1 MNQMANIASLL
12 EAEIPRLRR
21 YARALTHDPA
31 RADDLLQSCLVRA
44 VAKQHLWQEG
54 TDLRAWLFT
63 ILHNQHVNDV
73 RRSVREGTSVAVE
86 DVSSALPV
94 EPNAM
99 DRLQLRDL
107 HRALGRL
114 PEEQRQVI
122 LLVGLEGMR
131 YEEVADILGIPIGT
145 VRSRLS
151 RGRDTLRIV
160 MGMRAST
167 AVTTPRCHRAAET
180 RKAA

>member
-1 MNQMANIASLL
+1 MMFGARLAKAAS
-12 EAEIPRLRR
+12 
-21 YARALTHDPA
+21 
-31 RADDLLQSCLVRA
+31 V
-44 VAKQHLWQEG
+44 
-54 TDLRAWLFT
+54 
-63 ILHNQHVNDV
+63 
-73 RRSVREGTSVAVE
+73 SVDELAPV
-86 DVSSALPV
+86 LPV

-131 YEEVADILGIPIGT
+131 YEQVAQILNIPIGT

-151 RGRDTLRIV
+151 RGRDMLRV
-160 MGMRAST
+160 LMGVHEQIAENS
-167 AVTTPRCHRAAET
+167 VHRHKT
-180 RKAA
+180 SRMQHGG